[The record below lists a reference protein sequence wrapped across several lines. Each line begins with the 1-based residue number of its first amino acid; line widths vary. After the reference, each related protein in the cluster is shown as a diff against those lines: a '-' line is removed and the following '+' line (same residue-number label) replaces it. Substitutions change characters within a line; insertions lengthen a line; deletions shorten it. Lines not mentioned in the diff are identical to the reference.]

1 MQEEQRPIED
11 TGDEVL
17 GNLTADVES
26 LKRKSVTGFGWATV
40 QQAVGRITS
49 FIIQLALARLL
60 TPEDFGTVAVLSIF
74 IAISTTLANA
84 GFSSS
89 LSRTE
94 TLDERDLSTVFY
106 YNLGMS
112 ASLYLIL
119 FIAAPWIADYFHNPI
134 LIPILRVQS
143 LSMVIYAVSSIQG
156 ILLWRRM
163 EFKKQMYV
171 QLYCGVISG
180 AVGVGMAALGFG
192 VWALVGM
199 GLANAL
205 VNAGLLWHYS
215 SWRPKRIFDKG
226 RFKVHFDFG
235 WRIALSGII
244 KEVYNN
250 ITTVF
255 IGRYFSTRILGL
267 YGQVNAFYVV
277 PVYILAD
284 PINKVSYPIFIRVQS
299 NIELLRA
306 GYRKVMRLLV
316 MISVPTLSLLAVLAH
331 PLYHFL
337 FGEKWTLAAG
347 YFQILCLAG
356 ILLPLN
362 DYNVNILSAKGRSD
376 LYMRLDIVRRIIG
389 GVGIFIAL
397 VFSSKWGVYGLLWSS
412 VICQVIFLFV
422 NSHYSGQFINY
433 TLWQQ
438 LRELFPFFIMS
449 GVSALV
455 VWGVDTYL
463 VGGLSDFL
471 RLAIGG
477 CVMALMYLG
486 LLLLFMRQDLLYV
499 YELVLHHLLKRKT
512 PAEAHQGH

>member
-1 MQEEQRPIED
+1 M
-11 TGDEVL
+11 
-17 GNLTADVES
+17 
-26 LKRKSVTGFGWATV
+26 
-40 QQAVGRITS
+40 
-49 FIIQLALARLL
+49 
-60 TPEDFGTVAVLSIF
+60 
-74 IAISTTLANA
+74 
-84 GFSSS
+84 
-89 LSRTE
+89 
-94 TLDERDLSTVFY
+94 
-106 YNLGMS
+106 
-112 ASLYLIL
+112 
-119 FIAAPWIADYFHNPI
+119 
-134 LIPILRVQS
+134 
-143 LSMVIYAVSSIQG
+143 
-156 ILLWRRM
+156 
-163 EFKKQMYV
+163 
-171 QLYCGVISG
+171 
-180 AVGVGMAALGFG
+180 
-192 VWALVGM
+192 
-199 GLANAL
+199 
-205 VNAGLLWHYS
+205 
-215 SWRPKRIFDKG
+215 
-226 RFKVHFDFG
+226 
-235 WRIALSGII
+235 
-244 KEVYNN
+244 
-250 ITTVF
+250 
-255 IGRYFSTRILGL
+255 
-267 YGQVNAFYVV
+267 
-277 PVYILAD
+277 
-284 PINKVSYPIFIRVQS
+284 
-299 NIELLRA
+299 ELLRA

-316 MISVPTLSLLAVLAH
+316 MTSVPILSLLAVLAH

-337 FGEKWTLAAG
+337 FGEKWILAAG

-499 YELVLHHLLKRKT
+499 YELVMHHLLKRKT